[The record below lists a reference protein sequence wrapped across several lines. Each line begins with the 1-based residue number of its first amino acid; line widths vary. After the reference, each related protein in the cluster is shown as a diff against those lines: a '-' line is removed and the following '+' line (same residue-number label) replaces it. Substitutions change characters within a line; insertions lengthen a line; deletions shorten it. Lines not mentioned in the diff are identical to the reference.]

1 MGDLGGGTTPGK
13 GSAASELGL
22 LLPPPIYQRV
32 GLQEEVSSARVCLN
46 NSVLSETLL
55 TSTPSFPRTNLDNSK
70 VISILLPICT
80 RWKQGG
86 HEAETIPNS
95 PPVPAP
101 PLPASAASIAH
112 KPGGSTHPSIRPS
125 MHPSIHPLLPPIHTH
140 PEVTFPIPFSSPTY
154 VLLLLWV
161 CSLLGALRFPFQA
174 SRCKFESSPCSPS
187 LCCYPQ

>member
-1 MGDLGGGTTPGK
+1 MGELGGGTTPGK

-22 LLPPPIYQRV
+22 PLPPPPIYQRV

-86 HEAETIPNS
+86 HEAESIPNA
-95 PPVPAP
+95 PPAPAP
-101 PLPASAASIAH
+101 PLPASAISITVNQEAASIHA
-112 KPGGSTHPSIRPS
+112 SI
-125 MHPSIHPLLPPIHTH
+125 HACIHPLLPPIHTH
-140 PEVTFPIPFSSPTY
+140 PEVTFPGLHDP
-154 VLLLLWV
+154 
-161 CSLLGALRFPFQA
+161 
-174 SRCKFESSPCSPS
+174 
-187 LCCYPQ
+187 